1 MTTANGYQQ
10 NKSPFDNLFVW
21 VIVFILMCFLAKGLT
36 GCRTVH
42 KTQSI
47 EKLSVDSTVE
57 IKHDSSTIENY
68 TNWDDYFS
76 SDSIAIHIEFKDS
89 SKPVIKPQHPHS
101 FIDNIIQLANSGNV
115 KVLDINANKLKDSTN
130 YNSAIITKSAKND
143 TTTKVINKTKIK
155 VSDKEIKSNTAL
167 LIVLGIVLI
176 ALGYGGYLY
185 KTANKPMD
193 AVEKVV
199 NKIEK

>member
-42 KTQSI
+42 KSQSI
-47 EKLSVDSTVE
+47 EKKDVDSLVIT
-57 IKHDSSTIENY
+57 KHDSSTIENY

-76 SDSIAIHIEFKDS
+76 SDSIAVHIEFKDS
-89 SKPVIKPQHPHS
+89 SKHVVKTPMRSS
-101 FIDNIIQLANSGNV
+101 FIDNLIQLANSGNV
-115 KVLDINANKLKDSTN
+115 KVLDINAKKLKDSAN

-143 TTTKVINKTKIK
+143 TTTHKTDNSKFK
-155 VSDKEIKSNTAL
+155 SAEKDVHSNTAL
-167 LIVLGIVLI
+167 FIVLGVVFI
-176 ALGYGGYLY
+176 ASVYGLYVY